1 MWLISQYTNK
11 RLKEGRESERLVW
24 QGFLC
29 QRCVHINANLFI
41 HFKANSSK
49 LWPHTL
55 LTFCM
60 GHHFGYKH
68 IHIFIG
74 KFSVFTNS
82 TILLNTAFA
91 LKFCYQAGKSH
102 VTKYLRIRGEKKKK
116 KKCKSVT
123 SHLWGHYDLK
133 LTLSYQWCKN
143 QCPDN
148 VIFLALCSQHAD
160 DD

>member
-11 RLKEGRESERLVW
+11 RLKEEGRESERLVW

-29 QRCVHINANLFI
+29 QRCVHINANLSI
-41 HFKANSSK
+41 HFKANSSTK
-49 LWPHTL
+49 LWPHIAYILYEPPFWLQT
-55 LTFCM
+55 
-60 GHHFGYKH
+60 HSHFYWE
-68 IHIFIG
+68 IFSFH
-74 KFSVFTNS
+74 KFNNIAQYSLCTQ
-82 TILLNTAFA
+82 ILLPSWQIPCNKIFENT
-91 LKFCYQAGKSH
+91 G
-102 VTKYLRIRGEKKKK
+102 G

-123 SHLWGHYDLK
+123 SHLWGRYDLK

-143 QCPDN
+143 QSPDN